1 MPIEAFIEMEYN
13 KYIEYIVLF
22 ELNSEVDRRTIM
34 KKYLR
39 SSDCDYEELKRIE
52 ASESIEIDLDN
63 YDMENDPEGIF
74 DIDNADDDTCY
85 SFDSYDEYKKF
96 IKIFDER

>member
-1 MPIEAFIEMEYN
+1 
-13 KYIEYIVLF
+13 
-22 ELNSEVDRRTIM
+22 M

-39 SSDCDYEELKRIE
+39 KSECDYEELKRIE

-63 YDMENDPEGIF
+63 YDVENDPDDIF

-85 SFDSYDEYKKF
+85 SFDSMEEYRKF
-96 IKIFDER
+96 LKMVGAD